1 MIEFCER
8 FKYTRFQIE
17 FKPNAL
23 PKKKNMKKLVLLLS
37 LLGIFEFSNA
47 QTPGAAPAAPKGS
60 AKITGYLLD
69 STDSKPVEFASI
81 ALINKTTGRP
91 VDGTSADVVGK
102 FTITKVA
109 IGSYKLVASFLG
121 YNSITIPVEITS
133 KNDDKD
139 LGVIRM
145 GSNTKMLAEVTVEGQ
160 RALIEEKVDRTV
172 YNAEKDQTNRGGDAT
187 DVLKKVPMLSVD
199 LDGNPSLRGSSN
211 IKILINN
218 KPSTILASSIS
229 DALKQIPADMIK
241 TVEVITSPSAKYDAE
256 GSAGI
261 INIVTKKNT
270 LQGLTFSFDSSVG
283 ARGSNLSMN
292 GNFRNKTWG
301 MTLGGFGRS
310 QYNVNGTSES
320 IQTTLNNGILTRNV
334 QTSDTRS
341 SALFGNYQ
349 IGFDWDI
356 NKYNSITASSRFGVR
371 NGNNWGDGLRQVKND
386 KLFSLRNTNSL
397 DESANVDLNIDY
409 THTFEKPQKELSI
422 LALLSNNNRTNDFFN
437 DIMNPN
443 STMSQIMNSIK
454 NINGSVNKE
463 NTLQIDYQTPITKLQ
478 LIEFGAKIIGRQ
490 VTSDYTSY
498 LNPTGNDPT
507 NYTKVNLANLP
518 SNVFDYNQNI
528 WATYFSYTLSTK
540 SKWSIKAGGRY
551 EHTDIDASFLK
562 KEGQNLAIPPY
573 GVLVPSFNMSKTFK
587 SGTWRF
593 SFNRRIQRPGIQNLN
608 PNVNA
613 TNPLN
618 ISQGNPNL
626 APEYANNYEI
636 NYSKFVKQTY
646 ISTAIFVRNNTGAIS
661 QIRTVVGDTVKT
673 TSANIGIENAYGMN
687 INLNMNVSNKLM
699 IGGGGDLAYMV
710 LANNVADPLLNASN
724 QGLQSNFR
732 IFGNYNFGGGWGAQ
746 LFSFY
751 RLNQIMLQGSQGG
764 FGTYSLSLKKDF
776 KNKKGSIGFGAENFL
791 TNGMTIH
798 SETKTPII
806 TSVSNNVMRNLN
818 FKINLSYRFGK
829 MSFNPTKKK
838 KSVSNDDQKDGGGD
852 ATPAPQQPNMPGM
865 GGMGGD
871 RGGRGGGGYSGGGGF
886 GGPR

>member
-1 MIEFCER
+1 
-8 FKYTRFQIE
+8 
-17 FKPNAL
+17 
-23 PKKKNMKKLVLLLS
+23 MKKLFLLFS
-37 LLGIFEFSNA
+37 LLGACQISNA
-47 QTPGAAPAAPKGS
+47 QMPTGLGGFSGAAPKKEAIAAPVAPKGS
-60 AKITGYLLD
+60 AKIVGYLLD
-69 STDSKPVEFASI
+69 STDSKPVEFASV

-91 VDGTSADVVGK
+91 VDGTVADQVGK

-121 YNSITIPVEITS
+121 YNSITIPVEITG

-145 GSNTKMLAEVTVEGQ
+145 GSNTQMLAEVTVEGQ

-211 IKILINN
+211 IKVLINN
-218 KPSTILASSIS
+218 KPSTILASNIA

-241 TVEVITSPSAKYDAE
+241 TVEVITSPSARYDAE

-270 LQGLTFSFDSSVG
+270 LQGLTFSFDTSAGV
-283 ARGSNLSMN
+283 RGSSLSMN

-301 MTLGGFGRS
+301 MTLGGYGRS
-310 QYNVNGTSES
+310 QYNVNGQSES
-320 IQTTLNNGILTRNV
+320 IQTTSNNGILTRNV

-341 SALFGNYQ
+341 NGLFGNYQ
-349 IGFDWDI
+349 LGFDWDI
-356 NKYNSITASSRFGVR
+356 NKFNSITASSRIGFR
-371 NGNNWGDGLRQVKND
+371 NGNSWGDGLRQVRND

-397 DESANVDLNIDY
+397 DESANIDLNLDY
-409 THTFEKPQKELSI
+409 THTFAKPQKEFSI
-422 LALLSNNNRTNDFFN
+422 LAMMSNNNRTNDFFN

-443 STMSQIMNSIK
+443 SSMSQIMNSIK

-463 NTLQIDYQTPITKLQ
+463 ATLQLDYQTPITKLQ
-478 LIEFGAKIIGRQ
+478 MIEFGAKIIGRQ
-490 VTSDYTSY
+490 VNSDYASF
-498 LNPTGNDPT
+498 LNPTGNNPS
-507 NYTKVNLANLP
+507 NYIKVNLANLP

-528 WATYFSYTLSTK
+528 LGTYFSYTLSTK
-540 SKWSIKAGGRY
+540 SKWSMKLGGRY
-551 EHTDIDASFLK
+551 EYTDIEASFLK
-562 KEGQNLAIPPY
+562 KEGQNLTIPPY

-626 APEYANNYEI
+626 SPEYANNYEI

-646 ISTAIFVRNNTGAIS
+646 ISTALFVRNNTGAIN

-673 TSANIGIENAYGMN
+673 TSMNIGVENAYGMN
-687 INLNMNVSNKLM
+687 ININMNLSNKLM
-699 IGGGGDLAYMV
+699 IGGGGDFSYMV
-710 LANNVADPLLNASN
+710 LKNNVADPLMNASN
-724 QGLQSNFR
+724 EGLQSNFR
-732 IFGNYNFGGGWGAQ
+732 IFGNYNIGNGWGAQ

-751 RLNQIMLQGSQGG
+751 RPNQILLQGTQGG
-764 FGTYSLSLKKDF
+764 FGIYSLSMKKDF
-776 KNKKGSIGFGAENFL
+776 KNKRGSVGIGAENFL
-791 TNGMTIH
+791 TNGMTIR
-798 SETKTPII
+798 SETKTPLI
-806 TSVSNNVMRNLN
+806 TQESTNVLRNMN
-818 FKINLSYRFGK
+818 FKINISYRFGK
-829 MSFNPTKKK
+829 MSFSPTKKK

-852 ATPAPQQPNMPGM
+852 ATPAPAQAMPGM
-865 GGMGGD
+865 GGGD
-871 RGGRGGGGYSGGGGF
+871 RGSRGGGGGYSGGGGF
-886 GGPR
+886 GGGGPR

>member
-1 MIEFCER
+1 
-8 FKYTRFQIE
+8 
-17 FKPNAL
+17 
-23 PKKKNMKKLVLLLS
+23 MKKLFLLFS
-37 LLGIFEFSNA
+37 LLGACQISIAQMPTGLGGFS
-47 QTPGAAPAAPKGS
+47 GAAPKKEAVVAPVAPKGS
-60 AKITGYLLD
+60 AKIVGYLLD
-69 STDSKPVEFASI
+69 STDSKAVEFASV

-91 VDGTSADVVGK
+91 VDGTVADQVGK

-109 IGSYKLVASFLG
+109 VGSYKLVASFLG
-121 YNSITIPVEITS
+121 YNSITIPVEITN

-145 GSNTKMLAEVTVEGQ
+145 GSNTQMLAEVTVEGQ

-211 IKILINN
+211 IKVLINN
-218 KPSTILASSIS
+218 KPSTILASNIA

-241 TVEVITSPSAKYDAE
+241 TVEVITSPSARYDAE

-270 LQGLTFSFDSSVG
+270 LQGLTFSFDTSAGV
-283 ARGSNLSMN
+283 RGSSLSMN

-301 MTLGGFGRS
+301 MSLGGYGRS
-310 QYNVNGTSES
+310 QYNVNGQSES
-320 IQTTLNNGILTRNV
+320 IQTTLNNGFLTRNV

-341 SALFGNYQ
+341 SGLFGNYQ
-349 IGFDWDI
+349 LGFDWDI
-356 NKYNSITASSRFGVR
+356 NKFNSITASSRIGFR
-371 NGNNWGDGLRQVKND
+371 NGNSWGDGLRQVRND

-397 DESANVDLNIDY
+397 DESANIDLNVDY
-409 THTFEKPQKELSI
+409 THTFAKPQKEFSI
-422 LALLSNNNRTNDFFN
+422 LAMMSNNNRTNDFFN

-443 STMSQIMNSIK
+443 SSMSQIMNSIK

-463 NTLQIDYQTPITKLQ
+463 ATLQLDYQTPITKLQ
-478 LIEFGAKIIGRQ
+478 MIEFGAKIIGRQ
-490 VTSDYTSY
+490 VNSDYASF
-498 LNPTGNDPT
+498 LNPTGNNPS
-507 NYTKVNLANLP
+507 NYIKVNLANLP

-528 WATYFSYTLSTK
+528 LGTYFSYTLSTK
-540 SKWSIKAGGRY
+540 SKWSMKLGGRY
-551 EHTDIDASFLK
+551 EYTDIEASFLK
-562 KEGQNLAIPPY
+562 KEGQNLTIPPY

-613 TNPLN
+613 TNPLS

-626 APEYANNYEI
+626 SPEYANNYEI

-646 ISTAIFVRNNTGAIS
+646 ISTALFVRNNTGAIN
-661 QIRTVVGDTVKT
+661 QIRTVIGDTVKT
-673 TSANIGIENAYGMN
+673 TSMNIGVENAYGMN
-687 INLNMNVSNKLM
+687 ININMNLSNKLM
-699 IGGGGDLAYMV
+699 IGGGGDFSYMV
-710 LANNVADPLLNASN
+710 LKNNVADPLMNASN

-732 IFGNYNFGGGWGAQ
+732 IFGNYNIGNGWGAQ

-751 RLNQIMLQGSQGG
+751 RANQILLQGTQGG
-764 FGTYSLSLKKDF
+764 FGIYSLSMKKDF
-776 KNKKGSIGFGAENFL
+776 KNKRGSIGIGAENFL
-791 TNGMTIH
+791 TNGMTIR
-798 SETKTPII
+798 SETKTPLI
-806 TSVSNNVMRNLN
+806 TQESTNILRNMN

-829 MSFNPTKKK
+829 MSFSPTKKK
-838 KSVSNDDQKDGGGD
+838 KSVNNDDQKDGGGD
-852 ATPAPQQPNMPGM
+852 ATPAPAQSMPGM
-865 GGMGGD
+865 GGGD
-871 RGGRGGGGYSGGGGF
+871 RGGRSGGGYSGGGGF

>member
-1 MIEFCER
+1 
-8 FKYTRFQIE
+8 
-17 FKPNAL
+17 
-23 PKKKNMKKLVLLLS
+23 MKKLFLLFS
-37 LLGIFEFSNA
+37 LLGACQISNA
-47 QTPGAAPAAPKGS
+47 QMPTGLGGFSGAAPKKEAVAAPVAPKGS
-60 AKITGYLLD
+60 AKIVGYLLD
-69 STDSKPVEFASI
+69 STDSKPVEFASV

-91 VDGTSADVVGK
+91 VDGTVADQVGK

-121 YNSITIPVEITS
+121 YNSITIPVEITG

-145 GSNTKMLAEVTVEGQ
+145 GSNTQMLAEVTVEGQ

-211 IKILINN
+211 IKVLINN
-218 KPSTILASSIS
+218 KPSTILASSIA

-241 TVEVITSPSAKYDAE
+241 TVEVITSPSARYDAE

-270 LQGLTFSFDSSVG
+270 LQGLTFSFDTSAGV
-283 ARGSNLSMN
+283 RGSSLSMN

-301 MTLGGFGRS
+301 MTLGGYGRS
-310 QYNVNGTSES
+310 QYNVNGQSES
-320 IQTTLNNGILTRNV
+320 IQTTSNNGILTRNV

-341 SALFGNYQ
+341 NGLFGNYQ
-349 IGFDWDI
+349 LGFDWDI
-356 NKYNSITASSRFGVR
+356 NKFNSITASSRIGFR
-371 NGNNWGDGLRQVKND
+371 NGNSWGDGLRQVRND

-397 DESANVDLNIDY
+397 DESANIDLNLDY
-409 THTFEKPQKELSI
+409 THTFAKPQKEFSI
-422 LALLSNNNRTNDFFN
+422 LAMMSNNNRTNDFFN

-443 STMSQIMNSIK
+443 SSMSQIMNSIK

-463 NTLQIDYQTPITKLQ
+463 ATLQLDYQTPITKLQ
-478 LIEFGAKIIGRQ
+478 MIEFGAKIIGRQ
-490 VTSDYTSY
+490 VNSDYASF
-498 LNPTGNDPT
+498 LNPTGNNPS
-507 NYTKVNLANLP
+507 NYIKVNLANLP

-528 WATYFSYTLSTK
+528 LGTYFSYTLSTK
-540 SKWSIKAGGRY
+540 SKWSMKLGGRY
-551 EHTDIDASFLK
+551 EYTDIEASFLK
-562 KEGQNLAIPPY
+562 KEGQNLTIPPY

-626 APEYANNYEI
+626 SPEYANNYEI

-646 ISTAIFVRNNTGAIS
+646 ISTALFVRNNTGAIN

-673 TSANIGIENAYGMN
+673 TSMNIGVENAYGMN
-687 INLNMNVSNKLM
+687 ININMNLSNKLM
-699 IGGGGDLAYMV
+699 IGGGGDFSYMV
-710 LANNVADPLLNASN
+710 LKNNVADPLMNASN
-724 QGLQSNFR
+724 EGLQSNFR
-732 IFGNYNFGGGWGAQ
+732 IFGNYNIGNGWGAQ

-751 RLNQIMLQGSQGG
+751 RPNQILLQGTQGG
-764 FGTYSLSLKKDF
+764 FGIYSLSMKKDF
-776 KNKKGSIGFGAENFL
+776 KNKRGSVGIGAENFL
-791 TNGMTIH
+791 TNGMTIR
-798 SETKTPII
+798 SETKTPLI
-806 TSVSNNVMRNLN
+806 TQESTNVLRNMN
-818 FKINLSYRFGK
+818 FKINISYRFGK
-829 MSFNPTKKK
+829 MSFSPTKKK

-852 ATPAPQQPNMPGM
+852 ATPAPAQAMPGM
-865 GGMGGD
+865 GGGD
-871 RGGRGGGGYSGGGGF
+871 RGSRGGGGGYSGGGGF
-886 GGPR
+886 GGGGPR